1 MENTEYIDTL
11 LKKFYNGNCSDNEF
25 EALVDFFEQDAVP
38 AQWEADRLLVTGLA
52 AMKRQSVLADKIDRL
67 EKDENHSAKW
77 LLWLASGVAAC
88 LLALLVLRGGEK
100 DVPIG
105 TAPVATVV
113 ADNAVGKDSVEY
125 KNIIH
130 NTIQQSVV
138 VKVEDEAAVEEELY
152 PSQRAEELIAN
163 IDARVGKKCEV
174 VMTQGLVRYEDEDYS
189 LVEYLPCDNCAT
201 KHRNEIPTFAL
212 NFGDRGLE
220 ERSTEIWQI
229 SF

>member
-1 MENTEYIDTL
+1 MENAEYIDTL

-52 AMKRQSVLADKIDRL
+52 AMKRQAVLADKIDRL

-88 LLALLVLRGGEK
+88 LLALLVVRGEK

-130 NTIQQSVV
+130 NTIQQSIV
-138 VKVEDEAAVEEELY
+138 VKVEDEAAAVEEELY

-174 VMTQGLVRYEDEDYS
+174 VMTQGLVRYEDEDCS

>member
-1 MENTEYIDTL
+1 MENIEYIDTL

-38 AQWEADRLLVTGLA
+38 ARWEADRLLVTGLA
-52 AMKRQSVLADKIDRL
+52 AMKRQAVLADKIDRL

-77 LLWLASGVAAC
+77 FLWLASGVAAC
-88 LLALLVLRGGEK
+88 LLTLLVVRGGK
-100 DVPIG
+100 DVPIS
-105 TAPVATVV
+105 TSPVAIVV
-113 ADNAVGKDSVEY
+113 ADNAEVNDSTKKNNVIH
-125 KNIIH
+125 NIIQES
-130 NTIQQSVV
+130 IA
-138 VKVEDEAAVEEELY
+138 VKVEDSVAVDEEELY

-174 VMTQGLVRYEDEDYS
+174 VMTQGLVRYEDEDCS

>member
-1 MENTEYIDTL
+1 MENIEYIDTL

-38 AQWEADRLLVTGLA
+38 ARWEADRLLVTGLA
-52 AMKRQSVLADKIDRL
+52 AMKRQAVLADKIDRL
-67 EKDENHSAKW
+67 EKDENHSAKR

-88 LLALLVLRGGEK
+88 LLALLVVRGEK

-113 ADNAVGKDSVEY
+113 ADNAVGKDSLEY

-130 NTIQQSVV
+130 NTIRQSVV
-138 VKVEDEAAVEEELY
+138 VKVEDDAAAVEEELY

-174 VMTQGLVRYEDEDYS
+174 VMTQGLVRYEDEDCS

>member
-52 AMKRQSVLADKIDRL
+52 AMKRQAVLADKIDRL

-88 LLALLVLRGGEK
+88 LLALLVVRGEK

-130 NTIQQSVV
+130 NTIRQSVV
-138 VKVEDEAAVEEELY
+138 VKVEDEAAAVEEELY

-174 VMTQGLVRYEDEDYS
+174 VVTQGLVRYEDEDCS

-212 NFGDRGLE
+212 NIGDRGLE

>member
-52 AMKRQSVLADKIDRL
+52 AMKRQAVLADKIDRL

-88 LLALLVLRGGEK
+88 LLALLVVRGEK

-125 KNIIH
+125 KNVIH

-174 VMTQGLVRYEDEDYS
+174 VVTQGLVRYEDEDCS